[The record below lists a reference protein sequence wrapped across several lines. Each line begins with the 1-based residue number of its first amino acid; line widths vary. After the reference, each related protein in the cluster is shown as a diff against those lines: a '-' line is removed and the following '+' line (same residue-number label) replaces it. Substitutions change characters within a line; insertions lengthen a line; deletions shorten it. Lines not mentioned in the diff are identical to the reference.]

1 MNLIPL
7 VSIYINSENP
17 RREPGAFA
25 GCMGKMGNTKG
36 SGMPVS
42 ISNILREYVN
52 GIKTFSGV
60 IMRKRFYMGLM
71 REAIIALILILIL

>member
-1 MNLIPL
+1 
-7 VSIYINSENP
+7 
-17 RREPGAFA
+17 
-25 GCMGKMGNTKG
+25 MGKMGNTKG

-52 GIKTFSGV
+52 GIKNIFGRDYEKT
-60 IMRKRFYMGLM
+60 ILYGLM

>member
-1 MNLIPL
+1 
-7 VSIYINSENP
+7 
-17 RREPGAFA
+17 
-25 GCMGKMGNTKG
+25 
-36 SGMPVS
+36 MPVS